1 MSDNRT
7 DSRADHRDAN
17 ERLIRVAV
25 ERKMITP
32 QQATELLNLAD
43 LKSAPVGQVAIEAS
57 MMSPPQI
64 EIAEAFVDPENL
76 APGFRLVDVL
86 GQGALGVVYRAHQG
100 RLQRDVAIK
109 AIMQTR
115 LQQSNVLQRFQKESA
130 AIGRLQHPNIVAA
143 FDSGTHQGRVFL
155 VMELVRGIDLRMR
168 IKQGPIPLSHALSI
182 IRQTASGLAH
192 AASHEIIHRD
202 IKPANLMLTEVSS
215 GFDLPVG
222 VPLVKI
228 ADFGLARLND
238 IGSTEDAE
246 QLTMTGATLGT
257 PMYCAPEQ
265 LTGDPVDHR
274 ADIYALGATLFSVL
288 SGETPFEGGTT
299 HKLIAAKITGQP
311 PRYDR
316 LPESLPSGMH
326 QLIADMMHYD
336 PGQRIGDYT
345 DLIRRID
352 EQLVQPELEDTLLIG
367 NSRPAKPKQ
376 SRRAWPILAIAGA
389 VVAAVIAV
397 TMTVGN
403 PFYSTPLVPPAS
415 LETVWSEPLF
425 DGQSL
430 ANWTNHQSVW
440 KVTEDTEGSRV
451 LAGKGKISRQLV
463 PLPAD
468 VAATAIALGLRVRVN
483 LLTAKAAEVQ
493 FAFQGDDVTA
503 DARWVVRLDADH
515 ATLGLRTAVD
525 DKLDVVRASPIETG
539 PSPDGPTWI
548 EVQLQQYAERWYV
561 LVEGEP
567 IGSFRSSASLAT
579 NQIQLVAIDGEAHF
593 SDISTFGLES
603 ESTPSPSR

>member
-7 DSRADHRDAN
+7 NHRDAN

-25 ERKMITP
+25 ERQMITSE
-32 QQATELLNLAD
+32 QATELLDLAER
-43 LKSAPVGQVAIEAS
+43 KSAPVGQVAIEAS

-64 EIAEAFVDPENL
+64 EIAEAFVDPDDL

-130 AIGRLQHPNIVAA
+130 AIGRLQHPNIVSA

-182 IRQTASGLAH
+182 VRQTASGLAH

-202 IKPANLMLTEVSS
+202 IKPANLMLTEVST

-238 IGSTEDAE
+238 IGSSEDAD
-246 QLTMTGATLGT
+246 QLTMTGTTLGT

-299 HKLIAAKITGQP
+299 HKLIAAKIIGQP

-316 LPESLPSGMH
+316 LPENLPSGMH
-326 QLIADMMHYD
+326 QLIADMMHHD
-336 PGQRIGDYT
+336 PNQRIGDYT

-352 EQLVQPELEDTLLIG
+352 EQMAGPDLEDTLLIG
-367 NSRPAKPKQ
+367 SSRPPKPKP
-376 SRRAWPILAIAGA
+376 SRRVWPIIAVTGGL
-389 VVAAVIAV
+389 VAAVIAV
-397 TMTVGN
+397 TMAVITGN
-403 PFYSTPLVPPAS
+403 PFRETPLTPPAS

-430 ANWTNHQSVW
+430 ASWTNHQSVW

-451 LAGKGKISRQLV
+451 LAGKGKISRRLV
-463 PLPAD
+463 PLPPD

-493 FAFQGDDVTA
+493 FAFDGDDVTTEP
-503 DARWVVRLDADH
+503 RWVVRLDPDRAM
-515 ATLGLRTAVD
+515 LGHRSAVD
-525 DKLDVVRASPIETG
+525 DKLDVSGSLPIETG
-539 PSPDGPTWI
+539 ISPDGPNWI
-548 EVQLQQYAERWYV
+548 EVQLQQYSDRWYV
-561 LVEGEP
+561 LVEGKP
-567 IGSFRSSASLAT
+567 LGSFLSNASLAT

-593 SDISTFGLES
+593 SDISTFGLEVDRTS
-603 ESTPSPSR
+603 EPGR